1 MQSTTRDKGAVERTF
16 GSINTLFAQ
25 HVTGYTG
32 SHILQRGEMAD
43 DEARFSVAQLQELL
57 DEWITACWQH
67 RPHDGLRHPLLPKK
81 ALSPGEM
88 WGALLGASGYVPL
101 PLTGADYTELL
112 PVRFHPVT
120 GRGIRINYRT
130 YDHAVLNEHRG
141 RPSPTGPGGKWEVH
155 LNPHDVRQIYLRL
168 PDGHL
173 HEIPWIHR
181 DHVHAPMSETTWRH
195 LRATLEQRAEH
206 GAHEAALAE
215 AADQILRHTRPTAP
229 APPAPPCATPGTRA
243 GNAVFQ
249 AAGGEPAAP
258 HRTAAGAATQ
268 AEDSLEALD
277 ARSHAARD
285 DRASTDASGALTL
298 PGSGALTLYDADQEA
313 ELW

>member
-1 MQSTTRDKGAVERTF
+1 
-16 GSINTLFAQ
+16 
-25 HVTGYTG
+25 
-32 SHILQRGEMAD
+32 
-43 DEARFSVAQLQELL
+43 
-57 DEWITACWQH
+57 
-67 RPHDGLRHPLLPKK
+67 
-81 ALSPGEM
+81 M
-88 WGALLGASGYVPL
+88 WAALLGASGYVPL

-130 YDHAVLNEHRG
+130 YDHVILNEHRG
-141 RPSPTGPGGKWEVH
+141 RPCPTGPSGKWEVH

-195 LRATLEQRAEH
+195 VRTTLEQRAERE
-206 GAHEAALAE
+206 AHEAALAE
-215 AADQILRHTRPTAP
+215 AADQILRHTRPATP
-229 APPAPPCATPGTRA
+229 APPAALATAPGTRA
-243 GNAVFQ
+243 GKAASQ

-258 HRTAAGAATQ
+258 HRTAAQAATE
-268 AEDSLEALD
+268 AEGSLDALD
-277 ARSHAARD
+277 SRSPGEDRD
-285 DRASTDASGALTL
+285 DAGADESGALTL

-313 ELW
+313 DLW